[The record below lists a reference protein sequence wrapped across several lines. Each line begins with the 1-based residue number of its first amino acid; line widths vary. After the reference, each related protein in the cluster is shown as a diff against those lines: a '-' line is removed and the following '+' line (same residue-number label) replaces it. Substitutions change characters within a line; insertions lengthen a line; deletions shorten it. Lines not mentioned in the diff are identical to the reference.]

1 MTEYYP
7 LRRVPQNVPRSAL
20 WRQLTPLVWPLTRS
34 SLWSLVASAMPRKLT
49 IRGLLDEK
57 ADRVGAEAVEKAQ
70 RIYFNSPG
78 LDTLTVR
85 SLSRIGKTV
94 MRGTQNTMIRRI
106 SLGLDHDGEMR
117 KQLPLLPR
125 TGYDSL
131 MIGMLAVGTALGYF
145 RGGPVK
151 SLIWWDSADEDP
163 RKRREL
169 PDGHPYPL
177 ARRFGVPQSLGDL
190 AADIDDLYWAEAYGL
205 PIKITRVGQG
215 ADRRWLVSLPGTYHM
230 DPESQPNPA
239 DIESN
244 IREELNIPSA
254 ARVGLVA
261 AVRSAMY
268 ADGVESEDMV
278 NERVLI
284 VGHSQGGIIAAAL
297 AAAEPKDVGFTV
309 DAAITLGAPARRLK
323 VRDDVNMLALEH
335 DQDVIPSMDG
345 TPRRE
350 ADQRVVVKRKLNIP
364 KRNPLFY
371 AHSSSTYTET
381 LLGAEVRNSVAKWGR
396 ASEVLEA
403 LQQYLPKPG
412 EQTRVTQ
419 HYAWQ
424 ELVEPQKRSTFDA
437 YVDIRP
443 TDDWKPVSFGDEIEV
458 PEPLV
463 SQPIDLVAS
472 TTSLLGLNR
481 ASHEQDEEARDE

>member
-1 MTEYYP
+1 M
-7 LRRVPQNVPRSAL
+7 LAIRS
-20 WRQLTPLVWPLTRS
+20 
-34 SLWSLVASAMPRKLT
+34 
-49 IRGLLDEK
+49 LLDEK

-70 RIYFNSPG
+70 RIYFNNPG
-78 LDTLTVR
+78 LDTLTIR
-85 SLSRIGKTV
+85 SLSRIGKTA
-94 MRGTQNTMIRRI
+94 MRGAQNAMIRRI
-106 SLGLDHDGEMR
+106 ALGLDETGEMR

-131 MIGMLAVGTALGYF
+131 MVGMLAIGTALGYF

-151 SLIWWDSADEDP
+151 SLVWWDSADPDP
-163 RKRREL
+163 RKKRAL
-169 PDGHPYPL
+169 PEGHPYPL
-177 ARRFGVPQSLGDL
+177 ARRFAPPQNLGDL

-205 PIKITRVGQG
+205 PIKVTRVGQG
-215 ADRRWLVSLPGTYHM
+215 ENRRWLVSLPGTDHM
-230 DPESQPNPA
+230 DLESMPNPA

-244 IREELNIPSA
+244 IREELNMASA
-254 ARVGLVA
+254 ARMGLVA

-268 ADGVESEDMV
+268 ADGIESEDMV

-297 AAAEPKDVGFTV
+297 AATEPNKVGFTV

-323 VRDDVNMLALEH
+323 IREGVNMLALEH

-345 TPRRE
+345 TSRRE

-371 AHSSSTYTET
+371 AHSSSTYTQT
-381 LLGAEVRNSVAKWGR
+381 LLGAEVRNTVAKWGR
-396 ASEVLEA
+396 ASEVFEA

-463 SQPIDLVAS
+463 SQPVDLVAS
-472 TTSLLGLNR
+472 TTSLLGL
-481 ASHEQDEEARDE
+481 SHQNPEQTEGTGDE